1 MWTFVTENEGKTG
14 ALAIVWGRSIG
25 PGLER
30 KEEGGAIW
38 AFPRGNV
45 AYQRDRGTLTPP
57 LYTLPLTLAL
67 SVTHLSAAVFSGLP
81 QHSRSLS
88 LAGFRN
94 QRQIGITNNFSVEI
108 FPNEFTFTHLL
119 WVESTCHKPVVQSSL
134 PWMHF
139 ERSPHSQRCYG
150 RLWIVEEEERLW
162 SLKEGRSCPAE
173 PLRLSVSS
181 LVVSFSRCRC
191 CCCRPGT
198 GELPDAPP
206 SLSFFSSHRFAIQEI
221 LIHRWYPGNTHIS

>member
-1 MWTFVTENEGKTG
+1 M
-14 ALAIVWGRSIG
+14 
-25 PGLER
+25 
-30 KEEGGAIW
+30 
-38 AFPRGNV
+38 
-45 AYQRDRGTLTPP
+45 TPP

-88 LAGFRN
+88 LAGCRN

-108 FPNEFTFTHLL
+108 VPNEFTLTHLL
-119 WVESTCHKPVVQSSL
+119 LVESTCHKPVVQSSL

-139 ERSPHSQRCYG
+139 KRSPHSQRCYG
-150 RLWIVEEEERLW
+150 RPWIVEEEERLW

-181 LVVSFSRCRC
+181 LVVSFTRCRC

-206 SLSFFSSHRFAIQEI
+206 SLSSPAIALPSRKYLYHR
-221 LIHRWYPGNTHIS
+221 

>member
-1 MWTFVTENEGKTG
+1 M
-14 ALAIVWGRSIG
+14 
-25 PGLER
+25 
-30 KEEGGAIW
+30 
-38 AFPRGNV
+38 
-45 AYQRDRGTLTPP
+45 TPP

-81 QHSRSLS
+81 QHSRCLS
-88 LAGFRN
+88 LAGCRN

-139 ERSPHSQRCYG
+139 KRSPHSQRCYG
-150 RLWIVEEEERLW
+150 RPWIVEEEERLW

-191 CCCRPGT
+191 CCRPGT

-206 SLSFFSSHRFAIQEI
+206 SLSSPAIALPSRKYLYHR
-221 LIHRWYPGNTHIS
+221 